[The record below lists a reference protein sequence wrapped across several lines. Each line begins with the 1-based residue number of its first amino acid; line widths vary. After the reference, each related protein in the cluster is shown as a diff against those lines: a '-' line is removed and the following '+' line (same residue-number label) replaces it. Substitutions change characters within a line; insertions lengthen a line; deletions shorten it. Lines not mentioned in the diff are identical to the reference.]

1 MCCNKEMYEGNK
13 RTLLLTLP
21 TPPFG
26 SKVVQRADSFNS
38 DAPAEAD
45 RFAARSGFRWV
56 GRGLGFRGFGLGPK
70 AALNCRSETKRHN
83 HAPTFRRGH
92 TKNHLA
98 MSVLQGSSRCISG
111 STNLCCFSGGR
122 WHFFPCCYLQRRS
135 CQAQYLNFKF
145 QTMQLRSSPL
155 WRVLAVRTRF

>member
-45 RFAARSGFRWV
+45 RFAARSGFRRV
-56 GRGLGFRGFGLGPK
+56 GRVGVWGLG
-70 AALNCRSETKRHN
+70 
-83 HAPTFRRGH
+83 
-92 TKNHLA
+92 
-98 MSVLQGSSRCISG
+98 
-111 STNLCCFSGGR
+111 
-122 WHFFPCCYLQRRS
+122 
-135 CQAQYLNFKF
+135 
-145 QTMQLRSSPL
+145 
-155 WRVLAVRTRF
+155 VLAWALKPP